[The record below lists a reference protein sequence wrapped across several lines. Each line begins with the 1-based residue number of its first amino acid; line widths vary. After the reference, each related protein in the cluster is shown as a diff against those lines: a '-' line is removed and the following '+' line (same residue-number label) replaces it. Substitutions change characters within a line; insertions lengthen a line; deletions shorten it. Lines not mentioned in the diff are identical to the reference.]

1 MGPTI
6 PYMSMTG
13 KCLRDNAARFNKD
26 KSNLHLITVRDLNK
40 VENIIE
46 SEESQWE
53 QRHTEK
59 DVNEEAR
66 SCETSNLEWRGWHW
80 IATNPGENYWKN
92 GKPNTQIKEWTKE
105 N

>member
-1 MGPTI
+1 MLKGQC
-6 PYMSMTG
+6 G
-13 KCLRDNAARFNKD
+13 KVQQRQIQP
-26 KSNLHLITVRDLNK
+26 HLITVRYLNK
-40 VENIIE
+40 VEDIIE

-53 QRHTEK
+53 QRHAEK